1 MMIPRSAILLFSACM
16 IIFGTGTAAA
26 QNYPDKSIRVVTSQ
40 AGGGNDYSARLIA
53 LSISGSLGQSLIID
67 NRGGGS
73 GVIAMDIV
81 AKAPADG
88 YTLLFQSNGL
98 WTLPF
103 IQSVPYDIV
112 KDFAPITLSGS
123 TPTILVVHPL
133 VPVKSVRELI
143 ALAKSKPG
151 ELNYGSASTGSA
163 THLAAELFKSMAGVN
178 IVRVAYKGS
187 GPAITD
193 LIGGQVQL
201 MFAVASSVTQQIKAG
216 RLRALAI
223 TTAQPSALAP
233 DLPTVASSGLPG
245 FESASTQGWWAPART
260 PAAIVA
266 RLNQEIVRAINRPDV
281 KQKFFSAGVEVVGST
296 PEQFAAYI
304 KADMAVVGKLVKDAG
319 IRAD

>member
-1 MMIPRSAILLFSACM
+1 MCSTQAEQTTRLHFPRRGMMIPRSAILLFSACM
-16 IIFGTGTAAA
+16 IIFGTGMAAA
-26 QNYPDKSIRVVTSQ
+26 QNYPNKSVRVVTSQ

-81 AKAPADG
+81 AKAPPDG

-123 TPTILVVHPL
+123 TPTILVVHPS

-151 ELNYGSASTGSA
+151 ELNYG
-163 THLAAELFKSMAGVN
+163 
-178 IVRVAYKGS
+178 
-187 GPAITD
+187 
-193 LIGGQVQL
+193 
-201 MFAVASSVTQQIKAG
+201 
-216 RLRALAI
+216 
-223 TTAQPSALAP
+223 
-233 DLPTVASSGLPG
+233 
-245 FESASTQGWWAPART
+245 
-260 PAAIVA
+260 
-266 RLNQEIVRAINRPDV
+266 
-281 KQKFFSAGVEVVGST
+281 
-296 PEQFAAYI
+296 
-304 KADMAVVGKLVKDAG
+304 
-319 IRAD
+319 